1 MIVMDSGGTWYP
13 NKCVEF
19 NLNTQVQISDTPYY
33 DDCSAQGWK
42 IGSGFEGIYSLG
54 IHEIYGEYEL
64 VHYNKE
70 ETCLNLY
77 DSTVSKTKRTFDIL
91 FDYEFLIV
99 GLRFWA
105 KPGAEHNASHWYGIR
120 FTNATK

>member
-42 IGSGFEGIYSLG
+42 IGSGFEGIY
-54 IHEIYGEYEL
+54 
-64 VHYNKE
+64 K